1 MSKLPR
7 DVRGERLAAALEKI
21 GYRIVRQTGSHIRL
35 KGGVSGED
43 PVTVPRHDPIKV
55 GTLSSILDD
64 VVKQTGIAREQLLRL
79 LRR

>member
-35 KGGVSGED
+35 KGGVSGEESGF
-43 PVTVPRHDPIKV
+43 H
-55 GTLSSILDD
+55 G
-64 VVKQTGIAREQLLRL
+64 
-79 LRR
+79 